1 MESYVDILQGY
12 TPDRG
17 KSQSRCRRSKV
28 FSGWNI
34 KLKESR
40 VPTSITEII
49 WSAHISPKRQD
60 KLAMG
65 WWSRREQEV
74 ENKRPQR

>member
-1 MESYVDILQGY
+1 MESHVDILQGY

-17 KSQSRCRRSKV
+17 KSRSKV

-49 WSAHISPKRQD
+49 
-60 KLAMG
+60 
-65 WWSRREQEV
+65 
-74 ENKRPQR
+74 